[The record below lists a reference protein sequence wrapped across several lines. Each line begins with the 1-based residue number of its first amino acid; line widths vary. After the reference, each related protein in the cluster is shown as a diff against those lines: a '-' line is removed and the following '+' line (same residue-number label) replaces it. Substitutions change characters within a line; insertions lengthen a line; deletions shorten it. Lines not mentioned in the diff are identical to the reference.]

1 MDVKM
6 DTLKNDARCH
16 IAVWRGRGTPD
27 PRRGHLLGGNGLRGE
42 PLQGGAQH
50 KPPRAAPHLLCWAS
64 LSALPLTVAL
74 ELQHAHSRCS
84 TNAEYRFGWVGRGMS
99 SEKPQACFRPSVT
112 STADAWVPRGCVLGT
127 QEHCGLSFQADP
139 PPGSQLWL
147 GENKEQHR

>member
-74 ELQHAHSRCS
+74 EL
-84 TNAEYRFGWVGRGMS
+84 
-99 SEKPQACFRPSVT
+99 
-112 STADAWVPRGCVLGT
+112 
-127 QEHCGLSFQADP
+127 
-139 PPGSQLWL
+139 
-147 GENKEQHR
+147 